1 MNYYSHHIGDFNN
14 ATIHLTEIE
23 ECMYHRALA
32 WYYSNEK
39 PLPVDR
45 AQVYRFLR
53 ARTAATKAAVDAVL
67 GDFFTEDHDGWHQSR
82 CDEEIAAY
90 KEKAEVASK
99 AGKASAAKRAE
110 KSSTGDKQA
119 LNDESTDAKPEFNG
133 RSTDVQRTFNAGST
147 NQEPITK
154 NQEPIKSDA
163 HGVNTF
169 VPNLKTLNDMLQAS
183 GGNAVT
189 QTQVDQVLVEFIP
202 WYETKHMTYNQR
214 MAKLVTW
221 IKRDQAPSSNNRS
234 SNQAVQ
240 SSAAEPEF
248 VKPKAPVKHGPSP
261 EQLELQKRQAAEYL
275 ASRCGG
281 AA

>member
-39 PLPVDR
+39 PLPVDK

-53 ARTAATKAAVDAVL
+53 ARTAATKAAVDAIL
-67 GDFFTEDHDGWHQSR
+67 GDFFTAEDDGWHQSR
-82 CDEEIAAY
+82 CDEEISAY

-119 LNDESTDAKPEFNG
+119 LNDESTDVQPEFNA

-154 NQEPIKSDA
+154 NQEPIKSHTQNA
-163 HGVNTF
+163 SEF
-169 VPNLKTLNDMLQAS
+169 VPDLKILNDMLQAS
-183 GGNAVT
+183 GGQPVT
-189 QTQVDQVLVEFIP
+189 QSIVDQALVEFIP
-202 WYETKHMTYNQR
+202 HYETQHLTKNQR
-214 MAKLVTW
+214 MAKLVAW
-221 IKRDQAPSSNNRS
+221 LKRDQSKAVSTPSKTKASDKPVYGNVN
-234 SNQAVQ
+234 
-240 SSAAEPEF
+240 AAWGNPPPPDLDSGFEVTEEF
-248 VKPKAPVKHGPSP
+248 KAKIAATSKVKVPA
-261 EQLELQKRQAAEYL
+261 
-275 ASRCGG
+275 
-281 AA
+281 